1 MQVKIKNWSL
11 CAIIVSGLMVGQVLA
26 ADQPEVSTEQPEK
39 SEKMSPL
46 SGTPVNS
53 AISGGGIVPKGML
66 LTALNFSYRD
76 KDDIVNDAGRGART
90 SQQALYLLKLRYGI
104 TDRFEVL
111 FVPGYVSNH
120 RGAHFNQQ
128 ADRVAGPTDFVFG
141 GTYTPLSQR
150 LGDPFSL
157 GLNLA
162 VGMPT
167 GQNGPEYLPGGG
179 VWSYSAKVGITKVWH
194 PNHRIDW
201 DLGFTQPTETGN
213 QGVRKDM
220 LTAMTGSY
228 HYVFNPN
235 FDIGLEFTLE
245 KNKDWER
252 NGVDMR
258 NGHTEMYVGPTM
270 NFCLPKWNMWLGAGV
285 FVPMVRDYDI
295 PTASDNIRIE
305 LKLGKVWSW

>member
-1 MQVKIKNWSL
+1 MKQKVKHWSL
-11 CAIIVSGLMVGQVLA
+11 GAMIVSGLMAGQALA
-26 ADQPEVSTEQPEK
+26 ADQSEISVTQPEK

-76 KDDIVNDAGRGART
+76 KDHIVNNAGLGART
-90 SQQALYLLKLRYGI
+90 SQQELYLLKLRYGLA
-104 TDRFEVL
+104 DRVELL

-120 RGAHFNQQ
+120 RDAYRTQK
-128 ADRVAGPTDFVFG
+128 ADHVDGPTDFAFG

-157 GLNLA
+157 GLSLVVN
-162 VGMPT
+162 MPT
-167 GQNGPEYLPGGG
+167 GKDGPEYLPGGG
-179 VWSYSAKVGITKVWH
+179 AWSYGAKVGITKVWH

-213 QGVRKDM
+213 QGVRKG
-220 LTAMTGSY
+220 TAITMTGSY
-228 HYVFNPN
+228 HYVFNPY
-235 FDIGLEFTLE
+235 FDVGLEFTLE
-245 KNKDWER
+245 NSKAWER
-252 NGVDMR
+252 NGVSM
-258 NGHTEMYVGPTM
+258 NNKYTEMYVGPAI
-270 NFCLPKWNMWLGAGV
+270 NFCIPEWNLWMGAGV
-285 FVPMVRDYDI
+285 FVPVIRDYDI